1 MGYHMKTKNPE
12 ELAEMIQPLLK
23 NNTPPYAEDMSELA
37 EKLMGH
43 VRSSLANND
52 MDLIEAAG
60 RTALGVML
68 EQYASGDLEKRDAI
82 AFLRNLADKKTPAP
96 VQKVEQFT
104 QIDMNILLKNAI
116 QDNPNA
122 VSDAMKK
129 AEVWREQIKAKYGM
143 DDTLQLPAN
152 EDDIIDAEF
161 VDFEEPDELKKVR
174 K

>member
-1 MGYHMKTKNPE
+1 MKTKNPE

-82 AFLRNLADKKTPAP
+82 AFLRKTFHDLVCDVHNNSIWLSP
-96 VQKVEQFT
+96 
-104 QIDMNILLKNAI
+104 
-116 QDNPNA
+116 
-122 VSDAMKK
+122 
-129 AEVWREQIKAKYGM
+129 RE
-143 DDTLQLPAN
+143 
-152 EDDIIDAEF
+152 
-161 VDFEEPDELKKVR
+161 KKV
-174 K
+174 